1 MGIASW
7 WRKLPEHTRAHI
19 RAHWIMGMVV
29 GAAVAALLL
38 VLEAIDAGPVRA
50 INHWAYDSM
59 TRLLSSPSVASP
71 PTDGPRVTLIDVD
84 DVTWRD
90 PRWGGGEPVLSPRE
104 GLAQLIDQA
113 FARGASFV
121 VLDVL
126 AEPSAAA
133 ASQDGESLLAETVER
148 ALATDQR
155 RGVVLVRSLR
165 APVAARLAN
174 QEARADRGLYFS
186 EMRASVPLD
195 ALAGRSGGR
204 VVAAAP
210 YFAYSEDHVLRDW
223 QLFQVVCDRA
233 AGGEAGTL
241 RVMPSVQLAV
251 LAWHQRWAAEQLPW
265 LQGHGPCRPFPP
277 AEPALADAESRHRA
291 SAYSVADFERLE
303 RDVHVKAWDQIRE
316 LAGTRLALP
325 TAPPVAGSLNNRVVF
340 RFQDAPRSIPAHSL
354 LWGETETML
363 DLSGDVVVIGQT
375 YAESGDHHPTPIGV
389 MPGATVLVNAIDSLS
404 RHGVIQKPALH
415 VKALVL
421 LIEIVVVAG
430 IYALGGAVLG
440 QFLATLAAIALL
452 VPVSAILFQHGVWL
466 TFALPLL
473 AIQAHAWF
481 DLLREHRELGKQQE
495 LHVAKVEEH
504 SND

>member
-1 MGIASW
+1 MGLASW

-19 RAHWIMGMVV
+19 RAHWIMGMLV
-29 GAAVAALLL
+29 GAAVGALLL

-50 INHWAYDSM
+50 INQWAYDSV
-59 TRLLSSPSVASP
+59 TRLVAGSSTASP
-71 PTDGPRVTLIDVD
+71 PTDGPRVSLIDVD
-84 DVTWRD
+84 DITWRD

-104 GLAQLIDQA
+104 GLARLIDLA
-113 FARGASFV
+113 FARGASLV

-126 AEPSAAA
+126 AEPAAVA
-133 ASQDGESLLAETVER
+133 ASQDGEHLLAETIER

-155 RGVVLVRSLR
+155 RGLVLVRSVR
-165 APVAARLAN
+165 APVTTRLVD

-195 ALAGRSGGR
+195 SLSARSGGR

-210 YFAYSEDHVLRDW
+210 YFAYSNDHVLRDW

-233 AGGEAGTL
+233 ADGESGTL

-251 LAWHQRWAAEQLPW
+251 LAWRQRWAAERLPW

-277 AEPALADAESRHRA
+277 SEPASADAESRYRA
-291 SAYSVADFERLE
+291 SSYGGADFVRLE
-303 RDVHVKAWDQIRE
+303 RDVQIKAWNQIRE

-325 TAPPVAGSLNNRVVF
+325 ATPPVAGSLNNRVVF
-340 RFQDAPRSIPAHSL
+340 RYLNAPRSIPAHSL
-354 LWGETETML
+354 LWGESQPML
-363 DLSGDVVVIGQT
+363 DLKGDVVVIGQT
-375 YAESGDHHPTPIGV
+375 YAESGDHHPTPLGV

-421 LIEIVVVAG
+421 VIEIVVVAG

-440 QFLATLAAIALL
+440 QFLATLAAIVLL
-452 VPVSAILFQHGVWL
+452 IPVSAILFQHGVWL

-481 DLLREHRELGKQQE
+481 DLLREHRELGKQQH
-495 LHVAKVEEH
+495 LQVAKAEEH
-504 SND
+504 SDG